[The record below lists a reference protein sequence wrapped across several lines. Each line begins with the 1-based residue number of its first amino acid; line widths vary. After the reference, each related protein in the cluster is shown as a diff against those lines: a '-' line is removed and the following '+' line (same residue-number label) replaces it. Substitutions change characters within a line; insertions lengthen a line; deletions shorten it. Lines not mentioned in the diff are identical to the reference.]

1 VSRTILHVDMD
12 AFFAAIE
19 QRDHPEWWGKP
30 VIVGADPKGG
40 KGRGIVATCSYEA
53 RKFGVHSAQPISQ
66 AWRLC
71 PQGIYARPDMARYA
85 AASERIIAIF
95 LEYTDLVEQV
105 SVDEAFLDV
114 TGSRRLFG
122 TGREIAKKIKL
133 RIREDQRLTA
143 SVGVA
148 SNKFVAKVASD
159 LEKPNGLVEVEP
171 GKEREFLRELPL
183 RRLWGVGARTEAL
196 LLEQGISRIGHLL
209 EVGSAELARRVGP
222 GHAEHLCQLARGIDD
237 RPVSPEEGYKSIG
250 HETTFEV
257 DTLDPRFLHDT
268 VLALSERVAH
278 RLRSN
283 SVRARTITLKF
294 READFS
300 TYTRRVT
307 LGDAIDTADRIFPV
321 AQRLLQSLVREGVA
335 VRLVGVYGS
344 NLVSEKE
351 GQLSLFASKRSK
363 DRELAAAV
371 DDISRRFGD
380 GAITRAA
387 LVPRKEH

>member
-19 QRDHPEWWGKP
+19 QRDHPEWRGKP
-30 VIVGADPKGG
+30 LIVGADPKGG

-53 RKFGVHSAQPISQ
+53 RKFGVHSAQPISR

-95 LEYTDLVEQV
+95 LEFTDLVEQV

-114 TGSRRLFG
+114 TASRRLFG

-143 SVGVA
+143 SVGIA

-171 GKEREFLRELPL
+171 GREREFLRELPL

-209 EVGSAELARRVGP
+209 EIGSAELARRVGP

-257 DTLDPRFLHDT
+257 DTLDPGLLHDT

-307 LGDAIDTADRIFPV
+307 LGDAIDTANRIFPV

>member
-1 VSRTILHVDMD
+1 MD

-19 QRDHPEWWGKP
+19 QRDHPEWRGKA

-85 AASERIIAIF
+85 AASERIMAIF
-95 LEYTDLVEQV
+95 LEFTDLVEQV

-133 RIREDQRLTA
+133 RIHEDQRLTA

-159 LEKPNGLVEVEP
+159 LEKPDGLVEVEP
-171 GKEREFLRELPL
+171 GKEREFLRDLPI
-183 RRLWGVGARTEAL
+183 RRLWGVGARTEVL
-196 LLEQGISRIGHLL
+196 LLKQGIACIGHLL
-209 EVGSAELARRVGP
+209 EIGSAELAGLLGP
-222 GHAEHLCQLARGIDD
+222 VHSEHLCQLARGIDD
-237 RPVSPEEGYKSIG
+237 RSVSPEEGYKSIG

-257 DTLDPRFLHDT
+257 DTIDSRLLHDT
-268 VLALSERVAH
+268 VLALSERVAQ

-283 SVRARTITLKF
+283 LVRARTITLKF

-307 LGDAIDTADRIFPV
+307 LGDAVDTADRIFPV
-321 AQRLLQSLVREGVA
+321 ARRLLQSLVREGVA

-371 DDISRRFGD
+371 DNISRRFGD

-387 LVPRKEH
+387 LVPRKGH